1 MFKKL
6 FLALA
11 MVLLTSSMAIA
22 AMDVTLAWDPNDES
36 DLAGYKIYVGTT
48 YSGPYDVATHVIFLT
63 DEGFDPANPEF
74 TVVGLDENVRY
85 YFVATAF
92 DTEPLESEYS
102 NEVNTSSVD
111 NTPPKAPIL
120 RIFRWILSL
129 FTGGLHVAGVDV
141 YPDWS

>member
-48 YSGPYDVATHVIFLT
+48 HGGPYNVATHVIFLT

-92 DTEPLESEYS
+92 DTEPLESGYS
-102 NEVNTSSVD
+102 NEVNVSSVD

-129 FTGGLHVAGVDV
+129 FTGGLHIASVDI